1 MARRTADQPEQ
12 QAPPVQRLR
21 VHYAKRGSARF
32 TSHRDFARAFERAL
46 NRARIPMSYSSGFH
60 PHPRISYASAS
71 ATGAASEAEYL
82 EIGLSARCDP
92 ARVADG
98 LGESLPTGMV
108 VLRVAETDRT
118 AFTEL
123 LTASAWLIEPGPET
137 DLGPAVED
145 LMTSASH
152 LVTRMTKSGPREF
165 DVRSAVIGMD
175 VHEGAVRLML
185 RHLTPLVRPDDIL
198 TALARSA
205 AGLDPADCRCTR
217 LAQGRPV
224 DPDDGVFTDLL
235 DPFDGEPR
243 RVWRDASTAF
253 GNDCGIIGHR

>member
-1 MARRTADQPEQ
+1 M
-12 QAPPVQRLR
+12 QRLR

-92 ARVADG
+92 QQVAAA
-98 LGESLPTGMV
+98 LGASLPTGMV

-118 AFTEL
+118 PFTEL
-123 LTASAWLIEPGPET
+123 LTASAWLIDPGPVVE
-137 DLGPAVED
+137 LGRAVAGLLAAE
-145 LMTSASH
+145 SH
-152 LVTRMTKSGPREF
+152 VVTRMTKSGPREF
-165 DVRSAVIGMD
+165 DVRSAVIGLGLD
-175 VHEGAVRLML
+175 GGQLRLML
-185 RHLTPLVRPDDIL
+185 WHRTPLVRPDDIL

-205 AGLDPADCRCTR
+205 PSLDPVGCRCVR

-224 DPDDGVFTDLL
+224 DPAMGLLTELL

-243 RVWRDASTAF
+243 RAWSGV
-253 GNDCGIIGHR
+253 